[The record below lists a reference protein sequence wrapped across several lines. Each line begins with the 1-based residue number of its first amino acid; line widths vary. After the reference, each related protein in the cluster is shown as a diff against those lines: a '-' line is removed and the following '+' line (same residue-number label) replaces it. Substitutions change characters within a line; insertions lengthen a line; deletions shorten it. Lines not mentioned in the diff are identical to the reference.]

1 VAVIVEAGSFEQ
13 RVTEFTVT
21 VGAAF
26 TVRVPDP
33 FAEQVLPSVMVT
45 LYVPATVALKLA
57 TFPGSLAP
65 TGTVH
70 TYV

>member
-1 VAVIVEAGSFEQ
+1 VAVIVAAGPFEQ
-13 RVTEFTVT
+13 RVAEFTVT

-26 TVRVPDP
+26 TVSVPDP
-33 FAEQVLPSVMVT
+33 LPEQVLPSVMVT

-57 TFPGSLAP
+57 TLPGSLAP